1 MRAVPLSRAAP
12 RFRIPGARLQL
23 VPPLQRQQLATKARR
38 RGRALP
44 RASGLRR
51 HPLVKQDL
59 PPRLPSRQRT
69 RQKLAMS
76 PRSKSR
82 SRSRLSAPMP
92 TARLRPGWHLRS
104 SSSTRARRLRM
115 PSLSCSRR
123 RASRRITIRTRHTV
137 STSKASHPRAMA
149 ARLPTIRRLM
159 PSGSCSSTARLPRLA
174 RAALSSPRGRRLSLP
189 IRLVARPLSL
199 RTRLPQM

>member
-12 RFRIPGARLQL
+12 RFRILGARLQL
-23 VPPLQRQQLATKARR
+23 VSPQLRRQLATKARR

-44 RASGLRR
+44 RASSLRR
-51 HPLVKQDL
+51 HPLAKQDL

-69 RQKLAMS
+69 RQKPAMS
-76 PRSKSR
+76 PRSRSR

-92 TARLRPGWHLRS
+92 TVRLRPGWHPRS

-123 RASRRITIRTRHTV
+123 RASRQTTIRTRHTV

-149 ARLPTIRRLM
+149 VRLPSIRRLM
-159 PSGSCSSTARLPRLA
+159 PSGSCSSTVRLPRLA

>member
-1 MRAVPLSRAAP
+1 MVLPTRVRP
-12 RFRIPGARLQL
+12 RFRIPRARLQL
-23 VPPLQRQQLATKARR
+23 VPPLQRRQLATKARR

-44 RASGLRR
+44 RACSLRR
-51 HPLVKQDL
+51 HPLAKQDL

-69 RQKLAMS
+69 RQKPAMS

-92 TARLRPGWHLRS
+92 TARLRPGWHLRN
-104 SSSTRARRLRM
+104 SSSTRARRLRT

-123 RASRRITIRTRHTV
+123 RASRRTTMQTRHTG
-137 STSKASHPRAMA
+137 STSRALRPRRIA
-149 ARLPTIRRLM
+149 ARLPTTRQLV
-159 PSGSCSSTARLPRLA
+159 PSGSSLLMARLPRLA
-174 RAALSSPRGRRLSLP
+174 RAASSSPRGRRLSLP

-199 RTRLPQM
+199 RTSLLRM

>member
-12 RFRIPGARLQL
+12 RFRIPRARLQL
-23 VPPLQRQQLATKARR
+23 VPLQQRQQLATKARR

-44 RASGLRR
+44 RASSLRR
-51 HPLVKQDL
+51 HPLAKRDL
-59 PPRLPSRQRT
+59 PPRLPFRQRT
-69 RQKLAMS
+69 RQKPAMS
-76 PRSKSR
+76 PRSRSR
-82 SRSRLSAPMP
+82 SRSRLSAPML

-115 PSLSCSRR
+115 PSLSCRR
-123 RASRRITIRTRHTV
+123 RWASRRSTNRTRHTV
-137 STSKASHPRAMA
+137 STSKASHLRAMV

-174 RAALSSPRGRRLSLP
+174 RAASSSPRGRRLSLP